1 MSEARIREVLEVT
14 VAPALA
20 TVNTNIG
27 TSNTAVVRAT
37 ALMELGHDGVSDAQI
52 TISTDRAWIHWG
64 VGFTASSYDVMTTG
78 EVVVYCFTT
87 PTLNYVHFKNIHI
100 QTLGGSVKVEILKG
114 ADVTANAGTALPVL
128 NMNHV
133 SDNAG
138 TVTVKLAPTYTGGTV
153 WFDTYSLADA
163 TNQSTGIG
171 SFTQSDNKELVMKNG
186 GEQYI
191 FVITNLETENVP
203 FYMRAF
209 WYESASALNS

>member
-1 MSEARIREVLEVT
+1 MSIQRQT
-14 VAPALA
+14 Q
-20 TVNTNIG
+20 
-27 TSNTAVVRAT
+27 
-37 ALMELGHDGVSDAQI
+37 LMELGHDGVSGAQATI
-52 TISTDRAWIHWG
+52 TTDRLDIHSG

-78 EVVVYCFTT
+78 EVVVFCFTT
-87 PTLNYVHFKNIHI
+87 PTVNYVHFKNIHI
-100 QTLGGSVKVEILKG
+100 KTLGGSVKVEILKG

-153 WFDTYSLADA
+153 WFDAYSLADV

-209 WYESASALNS
+209 WYESPNGLNS